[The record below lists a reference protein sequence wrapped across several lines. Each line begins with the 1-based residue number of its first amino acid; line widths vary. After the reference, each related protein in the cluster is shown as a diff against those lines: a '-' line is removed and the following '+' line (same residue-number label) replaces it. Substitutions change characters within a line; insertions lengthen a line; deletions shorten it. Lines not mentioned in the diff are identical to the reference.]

1 MAIRK
6 FLSFILQ
13 TIMTGLAAAFLYV
26 LLVDPDLLRDNGTVV
41 EVVESRQETTVAT
54 TADKTTADTWNGPVS
69 YADAV
74 EKAVPA
80 VVNVHTAKV
89 ITHRVHPLLKD
100 PIFQKFF
107 GDRFAKAR
115 KEIQTSLGSGVL
127 ISPQGYVLTNNHV
140 IEGADQIQILLAD
153 GRSAKARV
161 VGTDLDTDLAVLHI
175 TADKLPSIIIGNS
188 SHLRVGDVVLAIGNP
203 FGVGQT
209 VTSGIISATGRD
221 HLGITAYEDFI
232 QTDAAI
238 NPGNSGGA
246 LIDTRGALIGINSAI
261 YSQSGG
267 SQGIGFAIPINLAK
281 GVMKQIIEQGHVVRG
296 WLGIEAQDL
305 TPQLAESFNLSTT
318 EGVLIAGVLRDGP
331 ANNAGLLPGD
341 IVTSINNTRVTDA
354 NEAMKLISI
363 QTPGT
368 QITMSVIR
376 DGKLHTIKP
385 QISRRPEKTTP
396 QG

>member
-26 LLVDPDLLRDNGTVV
+26 LLIDPDLLRDNGTVV
-41 EVVESRQETTVAT
+41 EVVESRQETTAAT

-161 VGTDLDTDLAVLHI
+161 VGTDLDTDLAVLRI

-267 SQGIGFAIPINLAK
+267 SQGIGFAIPISLAK
-281 GVMKQIIEQGHVVRG
+281 GVMTQIIEKGYVTRG
-296 WLGIEAQDL
+296 WLGIEAQDM
-305 TPQLAESFNLSTT
+305 TPQLAKTMGLTYTS
-318 EGVLIAGVLRDGP
+318 GMLIGTVINDGP
-331 ANNAGLLPGD
+331 AADAGLQHGD
-341 IVTSINNTRVTDA
+341 IVVAINGEPIVET
-354 NEAMKLISI
+354 NEAMKTISR
-363 QTPGT
+363 QQPGT
-368 QITMSVIR
+368 IIELAGLRKGVPFTTHAKVIQR
-376 DGKLHTIKP
+376 PGRNKP
-385 QISRRPEKTTP
+385 A
-396 QG
+396 G

>member
-26 LLVDPDLLRDNGTVV
+26 LLVDPDLLRNTGTVV
-41 EVVESRQETTVAT
+41 EVVESRQETTAVAV
-54 TADKTTADTWNGPVS
+54 ADKTTADQWNGPVS

-89 ITHRVHPLLKD
+89 ITHRAHPLLKD

-127 ISPQGYVLTNNHV
+127 ISSQGYVLTNNHV

-153 GRSAKARV
+153 GRSAEARV

-267 SQGIGFAIPINLAK
+267 SQGIGFAIPISLAK
-281 GVMKQIIEQGHVVRG
+281 GVMTQIIEKGYVVRG
-296 WLGIEAQDL
+296 WLGIEAQDMTPKLAKTVGL
-305 TPQLAESFNLSTT
+305 TYTRGMLLGAVIN
-318 EGVLIAGVLRDGP
+318 DGP
-331 ANNAGLLPGD
+331 AADAGLLPGD
-341 IVTSINNTRVTDA
+341 IVIAINGKPIVAT
-354 NEAMKLISI
+354 NEAMNTISR
-363 QTPGT
+363 QQPGT
-368 QITMSVIR
+368 IIELNGLRKGVHFTTRAKVI
-376 DGKLHTIKP
+376 
-385 QISRRPEKTTP
+385 QRPGRNGP
-396 QG
+396 AS

>member
-6 FLSFILQ
+6 FLSFLLQ

-26 LLVDPDLLRDNGTVV
+26 LLIDPDLLRNNSTVV
-41 EVVESRQETTVAT
+41 EVIESSQQPASRVTEQQSGE
-54 TADKTTADTWNGPVS
+54 WNGPVS

-107 GDRFAKAR
+107 GDRFAQAR
-115 KEIQTSLGSGVL
+115 KEVQTSLGSGVL
-127 ISPQGYVLTNNHV
+127 ISSKGHVLTNNHV
-140 IEGADQIQILLAD
+140 IEGADQIHIMLAD
-153 GRSAKARV
+153 GRSARAQV
-161 VGTDLDTDLAVLHI
+161 VGTDLDTDLAVLRI
-175 TADKLPSIIIGNS
+175 TVDDLPSIVIGDS
-188 SHLRVGDVVLAIGNP
+188 QRLRVGDVVLAIGNP

-246 LIDTRGALIGINSAI
+246 LINTRGELIGINSAI
-261 YSQSGG
+261 YSKSGG
-267 SQGIGFAIPINLAK
+267 SQGIGFAIPISLAK
-281 GVMKQIIEQGHVVRG
+281 GVMTQIIENGYVIRG
-296 WLGIEAQDL
+296 WLGIEAQDMSV
-305 TPQLAESFNLSTT
+305 QIAKSTGQPYIKGMRIGT
-318 EGVLIAGVLRDGP
+318 VIKNGP
-331 ANNAGLLPGD
+331 ADEAGLLPGD
-341 IVTSINNTRVTDA
+341 IVIAINGKQIEKTNDV
-354 NEAMKLISI
+354 MKTISR
-363 QTPGT
+363 QKPGT
-368 QITMSVIR
+368 LIELNGFRKGVPFSTEARVIQR
-376 DGKLHTIKP
+376 PGRNKP
-385 QISRRPEKTTP
+385 ES
-396 QG
+396 